1 MVKKKTPQRRLHRK
15 KATTKTTSGG
25 PPRQQRLPGDLEKT
39 GIAEIEDAA
48 AEYENWRDKR
58 LANLKKEKVAKDQVD
73 DVMRKHKKTIYR
85 RRVGDTIMTVT
96 ARTTEK
102 HDVQVKRSPVPKA

>member
-1 MVKKKTPQRRLHRK
+1 MSKKKTPRRVHRK
-15 KATTKTTSGG
+15 KATKTTGGG

-58 LANLKKEKVAKDQVD
+58 LANLKREKAAKDQVD
-73 DVMRKHKKTIYR
+73 SVMRKHKKEIYR
-85 RRVGDTIMTVT
+85 RRVGDQIMIVT

-102 HDVQVKRSPVPKA
+102 HDVTVKREPVPKGK